1 MFFVFLMI
9 KLCDFYCYSVY
20 FYYGLIKK
28 YSDKGGQNAD
38 NLVEDKIEVHYDAK
52 LENLDSNSVSFD
64 IDKRVEQMKGSLKQR
79 MKDRVASYES
89 NVEADD
95 DTLEE

>member
-1 MFFVFLMI
+1 MEFVFELSFTQMHNG
-9 KLCDFYCYSVY
+9 
-20 FYYGLIKK
+20 YGVRGLF
-28 YSDKGGQNAD
+28 QAD
-38 NLVEDKIEVHYDAK
+38 DAK